1 MITRRGGLVLPD
13 SNPPSRLVGGERNTP
28 TAQSTIMISEK
39 EAIILR
45 IAFGSQ
51 PIYSHLVPAVLPLA
65 RTAADAGHEV
75 AVLTSPELSEEVRAF
90 GLTPLPL
97 RSAISPGEM
106 FQRPELRERLGLD
119 LSFFDDLGRRTL
131 RAGDE
136 QFAAMFAGPV
146 AGDSAEEA
154 VDVLKS
160 FAPDLLVREST
171 DHSSYYAAEHLGLRH
186 TTLDIGPL
194 APFDSEAVL
203 TTINEQ
209 RDRLELEP
217 VTDPLHPFRGGRI
230 GMAPESFYP
239 ESLRLPAASYYNAP
253 PARAEQLDPAIAE
266 LPGDRPLVLATLGS
280 NAPTVLGGGELDLL
294 NTIVEAL
301 GDLRVTGV
309 VALGEGTS
317 PADWS
322 GSRPDN
328 VHLTSFAQ
336 QQLLLPACEAF
347 ITHGGFNGVREA
359 LSSGTPMVVL
369 PVFAEQPAN
378 AERVEQLDAGKRL
391 NLEDLT
397 HDSLRTAVGT
407 VLADSSHRHRTR
419 AMAREFLALPPFE
432 EIVPGL
438 ERQVAH
444 R

>member
-1 MITRRGGLVLPD
+1 M
-13 SNPPSRLVGGERNTP
+13 
-28 TAQSTIMISEK
+28 
-39 EAIILR
+39 R

-51 PIYSHLVPAVLPLA
+51 PLYSHLVPAVLPLA
-65 RTAADAGHEV
+65 RLAAEAGHEV
-75 AVLTSPELSEEVRAF
+75 AVLTSPELSEEIHAF

-97 RSAISPGEM
+97 RNAISPREM
-106 FQRPELRERLGLD
+106 LQRPELHERLGLD
-119 LSFFDDLGRRTL
+119 LAFLEDLGRKTL
-131 RAGDE
+131 RAQDDH
-136 QFAAMFAGPV
+136 FAAMFAGPV

-154 VDVLKS
+154 VEVLKS

-171 DHSSYYAAEHLGLRH
+171 DHASYYAAEYLGVRH
-186 TTLDIGPL
+186 TALDIGPL
-194 APFDSEAVL
+194 APFNTEAML
-203 TTINEQ
+203 TRINEQ
-209 RDRLELEP
+209 RGRLDLEP

-239 ESLRLPAASYYNAP
+239 ESLRLPSASYYNAP
-253 PARAEQLDPAIAE
+253 PARAGQLDPAIAE

-280 NAPTVLGGGELDLL
+280 NAAGMLGGGELNLL

-309 VALGEGTS
+309 VALGDGVS
-317 PADWS
+317 PEDWT

-328 VHLTSFAQ
+328 VYLTSFAQ

-359 LSSGTPMVVL
+359 LSSGIPMVVL
-369 PVFAEQPAN
+369 PISAEQPAN
-378 AERVEQLDAGKRL
+378 AERVEQLEAGKRL

-397 HDSLRTAVGT
+397 HDSLRTALGT
-407 VLADSSHRHRTR
+407 VLADSAHRHRTR
-419 AMAREFLALPPFE
+419 AMAREFRALPRFG
-432 EIVPGL
+432 EIVSGL
-438 ERQVAH
+438 ERQLEQ

>member
-1 MITRRGGLVLPD
+1 M
-13 SNPPSRLVGGERNTP
+13 
-28 TAQSTIMISEK
+28 
-39 EAIILR
+39 R

-65 RTAADAGHEV
+65 RSAADAGHEV
-75 AVLTSPELSEEVRAF
+75 AVLTSPELSEQVHSF

-97 RSAISPGEM
+97 RNAASPREM

-119 LSFFDDLGRRTL
+119 LSLFDELGRRTM
-131 RAGDE
+131 RTQDDH
-136 QFAAMFAGPV
+136 FAAMFAGPV

-154 VDVLKS
+154 VEVLKS

-171 DHSSYYAAEHLGLRH
+171 DHSSYYAAEYLGLRH
-186 TTLDIGPL
+186 TALDIGPL
-194 APFDSEAVL
+194 GPFNTEAML

-209 RDRLELEP
+209 RDRLDLEP
-217 VTDPLHPFRGGRI
+217 VTDPLHPFRSGRI

-239 ESLRLPAASYYNAP
+239 ESLRIPSASYYSAP
-253 PARAEQLDPAIAE
+253 PPRAEQLDPEIAK

-280 NAPTVLGGGELDLL
+280 NAAGVLGGGELNLL
-294 NTIVEAL
+294 NTIVEVL

-309 VALGEGTS
+309 VALGSGTS
-317 PADWS
+317 PEDWT

-359 LSSGTPMVVL
+359 LSSGIPMVVL
-369 PVFAEQPAN
+369 PIFAEQPAN
-378 AERVEQLDAGKRL
+378 AERVEQLELGKRL
-391 NLEDLT
+391 NLEDVD

-407 VLADSSHRHRTR
+407 VLADSAHRHRAR
-419 AMAREFLALPPFE
+419 AMAREFRALAPFD

-438 ERQVAH
+438 ERQFEQ